1 LNHCRIS
8 SAFIRVTSAFIC
20 VLIALGFTHA
30 IAAGIAVKDDLGRT
44 VEVKEPA
51 KRIVTLAPFLTE
63 LAFSAGVGD
72 RVVGTSAYSDYP
84 PEAKRLPQV
93 ASAVGLSIE
102 RLAALRPDLVLAW
115 KDSIRPEEVE
125 RLARLGAAVY
135 VAQARSLEDVPR
147 ILGAIGALAGVETR
161 AVSSRYEAELA
172 RLRRE
177 YSHRAQVPVFL
188 EIWSQPLTTVS
199 GRHPMNEALAI
210 CGARNVFADLPGVA
224 PEVSWEALY
233 ARDPAAIVGVGSAP
247 DEARFRAQWA
257 AHATL
262 SAVREGRL
270 LFVSP
275 DRLQRTTTRTP
286 AGIAELCEA
295 IESVREANAA
305 RGKR

>member
-1 LNHCRIS
+1 
-8 SAFIRVTSAFIC
+8 
-20 VLIALGFTHA
+20 
-30 IAAGIAVKDDLGRT
+30 
-44 VEVKEPA
+44 
-51 KRIVTLAPFLTE
+51 
-63 LAFSAGVGD
+63 
-72 RVVGTSAYSDYP
+72 
-84 PEAKRLPQV
+84 V
-93 ASAVGLSIE
+93 ASAAGLSIE

-125 RLARLGAAVY
+125 RLARLGPAVY

-147 ILGAIGALAGVETR
+147 TLRAIGVLAGVDTR
-161 AVSSRYEAELA
+161 PISSRYETELA

-177 YSHRAQVPVFL
+177 YSHRAEVPVFL

-233 ARDPAAIVGVGSAP
+233 ARDPAAIVGVGAAP
-247 DEARFRAQWA
+247 TEARFRAQWA
-257 AHATL
+257 EHATL

-286 AGIAELCEA
+286 AGIAQLCEA
-295 IESVREANAA
+295 IDRVREA
-305 RGKR
+305 KRAPERR

>member
-1 LNHCRIS
+1 MRFFRQANPGS
-8 SAFIRVTSAFIC
+8 SVFIRAFLAFCITLSA
-20 VLIALGFTHA
+20 
-30 IAAGIAVKDDLGRT
+30 AASPVAVKDDLGRT
-44 VEVKEPA
+44 VEMREPA
-51 KRIVTLAPFLTE
+51 KRIVALAPFLTE

-72 RVVGTSAYSDYP
+72 RVVGASAYSDYP

-93 ASAVGLSIE
+93 ASAAGLSIE

-147 ILGAIGALAGVETR
+147 ILGAIGALAGVDTR
-161 AVSSRYEAELA
+161 PVSSRYEAELA

-177 YSHRAQVPVFL
+177 YAHRAEVPVFL

-247 DEARFRAQWA
+247 TEARFRAQWA

-275 DRLQRTTTRTP
+275 DRLQRPTTRTP
-286 AGIAELCEA
+286 EGIAELCAA
-295 IESVREANAA
+295 IDRVRARLPAA
-305 RGKR
+305 KDAR